1 MTHRLA
7 IGVAI
12 CSMAMALFSV
22 AVAQEH
28 TPTPAEAGVLG
39 LLETK
44 AAASGQNLVLVD
56 HVTLGAL
63 KDEGF
68 ERLSF
73 DINPKK
79 AYVVIG
85 VCEETSTNLDISVYD
100 GNDDIIDADFEPDA
114 SPVIFLE
121 AGVNRTAKV
130 KLFIGMKLCSVAP
143 CVYGVGL
150 CEVRKH

>member
-68 ERLSF
+68 R
-73 DINPKK
+73 
-79 AYVVIG
+79 A
-85 VCEETSTNLDISVYD
+85 SV
-100 GNDDIIDADFEPDA
+100 FRHQSQE
-114 SPVIFLE
+114 
-121 AGVNRTAKV
+121 
-130 KLFIGMKLCSVAP
+130 
-143 CVYGVGL
+143 GL
-150 CEVRKH
+150 CGHWRVRGDLHQSRHLGL